1 MRSIVKIYEKK
12 KLIKFIIILLKQ
24 LDNGFRALWLGAKSP
39 YVQWYS
45 PPSDAKLAWVT
56 NTMAF
61 LSVGG

>member
-1 MRSIVKIYEKK
+1 MPSIVKIYEKK

-45 PPSDAKLAWVT
+45 PPSDAKLA
-56 NTMAF
+56 
-61 LSVGG
+61 